1 MYRRVLVPLDGS
13 RLAEGILPFVLQI
26 AGPLDLE
33 VVLVRVVEPIMTQ
46 TLEGTGHAP
55 VDDVAARLRDARQYL
70 APVAEDLRSRG
81 VRVTTDARH
90 GEPLAELLAA
100 ARDSRADLIA
110 MTPQRPRPAPVRLDR
125 GSGAAPGTDPGAHDA
140 THEAAGRRP
149 RGGLMAPRRAPGT
162 HPDDAVDL
170 IHDSLRAEED

>member
-33 VVLVRVVEPIMTQ
+33 VALVRVVEPIMTQ

-55 VDDVAARLRDARQYL
+55 VDDA
-70 APVAEDLRSRG
+70 DLRSRG

-110 MTPQRPRPAPVRLDR
+110 MTTHGRSGLGRLLF
-125 GSGAAPGTDPGAHDA
+125 GSIA
-140 THEAAGRRP
+140 EAV
-149 RGGLMAPRRAPGT
+149 LRRAQIPVLT
-162 HPDDAVDL
+162 MRLTRRQVAVPEV
-170 IHDSLRAEED
+170 A